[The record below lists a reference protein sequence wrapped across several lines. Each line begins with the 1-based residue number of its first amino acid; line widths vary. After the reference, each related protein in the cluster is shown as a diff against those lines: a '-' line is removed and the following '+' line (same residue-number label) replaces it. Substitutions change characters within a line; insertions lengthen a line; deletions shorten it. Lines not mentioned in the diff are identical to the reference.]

1 MIDVVEAISKKRKK
15 SHLAPDICAKRLF
28 LAVAMKSK
36 ARNKLALDQS
46 SRLRGAKRL
55 SGGGAKFGI
64 KHKTHCFLKSKFVD

>member
-1 MIDVVEAISKKRKK
+1 MRKQKKVIDVVEAIWKKIE

-46 SRLRGAKRL
+46 SRL
-55 SGGGAKFGI
+55 
-64 KHKTHCFLKSKFVD
+64 